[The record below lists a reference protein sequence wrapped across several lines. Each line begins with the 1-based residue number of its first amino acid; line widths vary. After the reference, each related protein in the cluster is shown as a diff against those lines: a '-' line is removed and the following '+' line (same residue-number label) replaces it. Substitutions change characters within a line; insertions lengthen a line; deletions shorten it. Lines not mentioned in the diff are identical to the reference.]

1 MNGRRP
7 TLCVLLLIAV
17 LGAACSSSSDGGG
30 NAATPAAASGAL
42 NAEVASGDL
51 VAGDPQRFLIGV
63 FASDGRLLSFGEV
76 ALGFSYLG
84 TQEQPAAP
92 AAGPSAPASFLPTP
106 GTPDEPGSS
115 ATLTPPSQGR
125 GVYQADEVTFDR
137 AGIWQVDLTAE
148 VASEGTRTASASFEV
163 VKEPV
168 LPYPGQRAL
177 RTENL
182 TIGAKDAPAGAID
195 SRAANGDPVPD
206 PQLHAWTIA
215 DAIAQRLPVLVTF
228 ATPVYC
234 TSRFCGPTVDEI
246 ASLEHTYRDR
256 AAFIHI
262 EIWRDFQ
269 GKVINQA
276 AADWLYRDDTL
287 TEPWTY
293 LIGSNGRILDRWG
306 ALFDPGEVS
315 AELSK
320 LPKVRVPPAG

>member
-1 MNGRRP
+1 VSSRRS
-7 TLCVLLLIAV
+7 TLCVLLLIVA
-17 LGAACSSSSDGGG
+17 LGAACSSSSDLGG
-30 NAATPAAASGAL
+30 NAATPAASSGTL

-84 TQEQPAAP
+84 TQEQPAPSAP
-92 AAGPSAPASFLPTP
+92 GPSARASFLPTP
-106 GTPDEPGSS
+106 GTPDEPGAS
-115 ATLTPPSQGR
+115 AALTPPSQGR
-125 GVYQADEVTFDR
+125 GVYQADGVTFDR

-163 VKEPV
+163 VEEPV

-182 TIGAKDAPAGAID
+182 TIGAKDAPPGAID
-195 SRAANGDPVPD
+195 SKAANGDPVPD
-206 PQLHAWTIA
+206 PQLHEWTIA

-246 ASLEHTYRDR
+246 ASLERAYRDR
-256 AAFIHI
+256 AVFIHV

-269 GKVINQA
+269 GKVINQS

-320 LPKVRVPPAG
+320 LPRVRVPPAG

>member
-1 MNGRRP
+1 MSSRRS
-7 TLCVLLLIAV
+7 TLSVLLLIAV
-17 LGAACSSSSDGGG
+17 LGAACTSSSDGGG
-30 NAATPAAASGAL
+30 TSATPETAGGAL
-42 NAEVASGDL
+42 NAEVASSDL
-51 VAGDPQRFLIGV
+51 VAGDPQRFLLGV

-76 ALGFSYLG
+76 GLSFSYLG
-84 TQEQPAAP
+84 TQEQPTAP
-92 AAGPSAPASFLPTP
+92 AAGPSVTASFVPTP
-106 GTPDEPGSS
+106 GTPVEAGS
-115 ATLTPPSQGR
+115 ARLTPPSQGR
-125 GVYQADEVTFDR
+125 GVYQAGEVTFDR
-137 AGIWQVDLTAE
+137 AGIWQVGLTAE
-148 VASEGTRTASASFEV
+148 VANEGARTASASFEV
-163 VKEPV
+163 VKEPA

-195 SRAANGDPVPD
+195 SSAANGDPVPD
-206 PQLHAWTIA
+206 PQLHEWTIA
-215 DAIAQRLPVLVTF
+215 EAMAQRLPVLATF

-246 ASLEHTYRDR
+246 AALDRKYRDR
-256 AAFIHI
+256 AVFIHV

-269 GKVINQA
+269 GRVINQA

-293 LIGSNGRILDRWG
+293 LIGSNGRIIDRWG

-320 LPKVRVPPAG
+320 LPKVRIPPAA

>member
-1 MNGRRP
+1 MIGRRP

-17 LGAACSSSSDGGG
+17 LGPACSSSSDGGD
-30 NAATPAAASGAL
+30 AATAGAASKAL

-84 TQEQPAAP
+84 TKEQPGAP
-92 AAGPSAPASFLPTP
+92 TAGPSATASFLPTP
-106 GTPDEPGSS
+106 GTPDEPGAS

-125 GVYQADEVTFDR
+125 GVYQAEDVTFDR
-137 AGIWQVDLTAE
+137 AGIWQVDLSAE
-148 VASEGTRTASASFEV
+148 VASEGPRTASASFEV
-163 VKEPV
+163 VNHPV

-182 TIGAKDAPAGAID
+182 TLGAKDAPSGAID

-206 PQLHAWTIA
+206 AELHRWTIA
-215 DAIAQRLPVLVTF
+215 DAIAQHLPVLVTF

-234 TSRFCGPTVDEI
+234 TSRFCGPTVDEV
-246 ASLEHTYRDR
+246 ASLERTYGDR
-256 AAFIHI
+256 AVFIHV

-293 LIGSNGRILDRWG
+293 LIGSNGRILDRWSV
-306 ALFDPGEVS
+306 LFDRGEVS

-320 LPKVRVPPAG
+320 LPKVRIPPDG

>member
-1 MNGRRP
+1 VSSRGP
-7 TLCVLLLIAV
+7 TLCFLLLIAV
-17 LGAACSSSSDGGG
+17 LGVACSSSADGGG
-30 NAATPAAASGAL
+30 TSATPEAAGGAL
-42 NAEVASGDL
+42 NAEVASSDL
-51 VAGDPQRFLIGV
+51 VAGDPQRFLLGV

-76 ALGFSYLG
+76 VLNFSYLG

-92 AAGPSAPASFLPTP
+92 EAGPSATASFLPTP
-106 GTPDEPGSS
+106 GTPDEAGSS
-115 ATLTPPSQGR
+115 TTLTPPSQGR
-125 GVYQADEVTFDR
+125 GVYQAEGVTFDR

-148 VASEGTRTASASFEV
+148 VASEGTRTASATFEV
-163 VKEPV
+163 VEEPA

-182 TIGAKDAPAGAID
+182 TIGAKDAPDGAID
-195 SRAANGDPVPD
+195 SSAANGDPVPD
-206 PQLHAWTIA
+206 PQLHEWTIA
-215 DAIAQRLPVLVTF
+215 EAMAQRLPVLVTF

-246 ASLEHTYRDR
+246 AALDRTYRDR
-256 AAFIHI
+256 AVFIHV

-269 GKVINQA
+269 GRVINQA

-293 LIGSNGRILDRWG
+293 LIGSNGRIIDRWG

-320 LPKVRVPPAG
+320 LPKVRIPPDG

>member
-1 MNGRRP
+1 VSCRRP
-7 TLCVLLLIAV
+7 TLCVLLLVAV
-17 LGAACSSSSDGGG
+17 LGAACTSSSDGGDTARTPT
-30 NAATPAAASGAL
+30 AAGGAL
-42 NAEVASGDL
+42 NAEVASADL
-51 VAGDPQRFLIGV
+51 VAGDPQRFLLGV

-84 TQEQPAAP
+84 TQEQPTAP
-92 AAGPSAPASFLPTP
+92 AAGPSATASFVPTP
-106 GTPDEPGSS
+106 GTPDEPGG

-125 GVYQADEVTFDR
+125 GVYQAEDVTFDR
-137 AGIWQVDLTAE
+137 AGIWQVDLAAE
-148 VASEGTRTASASFEV
+148 VAGEGTRTASASFEV
-163 VKEPV
+163 ANEPA

-195 SRAANGDPVPD
+195 SSAANGDPVPD
-206 PQLHAWTIA
+206 PQLHEWTIA
-215 DAIAQRLPVLVTF
+215 DAMEQHLPVLVTF

-246 ASLEHTYRDR
+246 AALDHAYDDR
-256 AAFIHI
+256 AVFIHV

-269 GKVINQA
+269 GSVINQA

-293 LIGSNGRILDRWG
+293 LIGSNGKILDRWG
-306 ALFDPGEVS
+306 ALFDPAEVS

-320 LPKVRVPPAG
+320 LPKVRIPPVG

>member
-1 MNGRRP
+1 VSSRRP
-7 TLCVLLLIAV
+7 TLCVLLLVAV
-17 LGAACSSSSDGGG
+17 LGAACSSSSGGDGTP
-30 NAATPAAASGAL
+30 ATPAAAGGTL
-42 NAEVASGDL
+42 NAEVASADL
-51 VAGDPQRFLIGV
+51 VAGDPQRFLLGV

-84 TQEQPAAP
+84 TQEQPTAP
-92 AAGPSAPASFLPTP
+92 AAGPSATASFIPTP
-106 GTPDEPGSS
+106 GTQDAPGG
-115 ATLTPPSQGR
+115 ARLTPPSQGR
-125 GVYQADEVTFDR
+125 GVYQADDVTFDR

-148 VASEGTRTASASFEV
+148 VAGEGTRTASASFKV
-163 VKEPV
+163 VDHPA

-195 SRAANGDPVPD
+195 SSAANGDPVPD
-206 PQLHAWTIA
+206 PQLHEWTIA
-215 DAIAQRLPVLVTF
+215 DAMAQHLPVLVTF

-246 ASLEHTYRDR
+246 ARLDHTYDDR
-256 AAFIHI
+256 AVFIHV

-269 GKVINQA
+269 GNVINQA

-306 ALFDPGEVS
+306 ALFDPAEVS

-320 LPKVRVPPAG
+320 LPKVRIPPVG